1 MDGFDRET
9 GEVME
14 SARLMPA
21 EIAAAIIA
29 VGKQVKQIGATDKNE
44 HGKYAYVSVD
54 RFYEIIGKMMA
65 EQGLALLVDE
75 LSSDVREGKS
85 GNPWVFIQYELR
97 FMHEGGAMGP
107 ALRRSCALPI
117 SGPQAFGAA
126 QSYIEKQFL
135 RQVFKVPTGEKD
147 ADDTA
152 PSESAPAFRQR
163 GARSAGRA
171 WTASEQPEAPTRAA
185 EPRQPAAEPSGYGD
199 APPLDLEARRK
210 AASAAWYALEK
221 AIGSCDSVVNLD
233 AILASQ
239 DWGDLNHE
247 VRQVE
252 DAETADAAMR
262 TLDLRWKTRRN
273 LLLGSMG

>member
-1 MDGFDRET
+1 MDQFEGTT
-9 GEVME
+9 GELVVNG
-14 SARLMPA
+14 SVPPS
-21 EIAAAIIA
+21 IAAAIIA
-29 VGKQVKQIGATDKNE
+29 VGKQVRQIGATDKND

-97 FMHEGGAMGP
+97 FMHEGGALSP
-107 ALRRSCALPI
+107 PLRRSCALPI

-152 PSESAPAFRQR
+152 PSDDMPAQRQR
-163 GARSAGRA
+163 GARNAGKV
-171 WTASEQPEAPTRAA
+171 WTAPEPAQTATRAPA
-185 EPRQPAAEPSGYGD
+185 PPQLAAEASGYGA
-199 APPLDLEARRK
+199 APPLDLETRRK
-210 AASAAWYALEK
+210 AANAAWYTLEK
-221 AIGSCDSVVNLD
+221 AVGGCDSVLNLD

-239 DWGDLNHE
+239 DWADLDRE
-247 VRQVE
+247 VREVE
-252 DAETADAAMR
+252 DAATADAAMQ
-262 TLDLRWKTRRN
+262 TLNVRAQTRRN
-273 LLLGSMG
+273 LLLGQMG